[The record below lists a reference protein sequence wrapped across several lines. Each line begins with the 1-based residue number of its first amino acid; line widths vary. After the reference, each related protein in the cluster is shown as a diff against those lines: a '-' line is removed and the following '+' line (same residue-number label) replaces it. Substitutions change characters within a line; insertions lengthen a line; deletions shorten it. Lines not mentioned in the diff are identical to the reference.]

1 MIYGNDPNQLQA
13 LQDLGPETLR
23 VISPELADYLYG
35 DDTEYGGGA
44 VGDYGDD
51 DLLPREKKK
60 RRPWPIILPPF
71 PIPPDE
77 DQPPPPFQP
86 DPGEMT
92 AWWCEPDA
100 CDVCQDNAADPPRP
114 YGEPFSSGD
123 VSPPAHD
130 HCRCGLV
137 SGIRS
142 DCPIHGYRSKD
153 RVFEL
158 SSRY

>member
-1 MIYGNDPNQLQA
+1 MIYGPQTPDQLQA
-13 LQDLGPETLR
+13 LSDIGPDVLGA
-23 VISPELADYLYG
+23 ISPELANYL
-35 DDTEYGGGA
+35 
-44 VGDYGDD
+44 YGDD

-100 CDVCQDNAADPPRP
+100 CDTCQNNAADPPRP